1 MQGMLLAESAILL
14 DFHSVRMS
22 LLILRRIVVTLF
34 TFRTCQCD
42 SCAHNFHLS
51 LVVFCRRPGR
61 PSILGIKK
69 RPTSIRLLSVP

>member
-42 SCAHNFHLS
+42 PCAHLA
-51 LVVFCRRPGR
+51 
-61 PSILGIKK
+61 
-69 RPTSIRLLSVP
+69 TSTCITIRLILIFLIF